1 MNIFRAWCA
10 IAVLAMA
17 GVATAQERPYTEG
30 PVTIVT
36 SVKIMDGQYE
46 NYMKFLANTWRR
58 TMEASKEAGYVQD
71 YHVFNASPRRLDDA
85 DLYLVATYPN
95 MAAFDGM
102 TERMDPIM
110 AKVTKMNIGQRE
122 EASGKRTVMRT
133 ILGDEMLREVIF
145 K

>member
-1 MNIFRAWCA
+1 MNLFRTWCA
-10 IAVLAMA
+10 IAVLALA
-17 GVATAQERPYTEG
+17 GVAGAQERPYTDG

-36 SVKIMDGQYE
+36 SVKVMDGQYE
-46 NYMKFLANTWRR
+46 NYMNFLAGSWRK
-58 TMEASKEAGYVQD
+58 TMEASKEAGIVSD
-71 YHVFNASPRRLDDA
+71 YHVFNASPRRADDA
-85 DLYLVATYPN
+85 DLYLVETYPN

-110 AKVTKMNIGQRE
+110 AKVMKMDVAQRD

-133 ILGDEMLREVIF
+133 ILGSEMLREVVF

>member
-1 MNIFRAWCA
+1 MKTIRTWCA
-10 IAVLAMA
+10 IAVLAVA
-17 GVATAQERPYTEG
+17 GIAGAQERPYTDG

-46 NYMKFLANTWRR
+46 NYMNFLANTWRR
-58 TMEASKEAGYVQD
+58 TMEASKEAGIVQE
-71 YHVFNASPRRLDDA
+71 YHVFNASPRRPEDA
-85 DLYLVATYPN
+85 DLYLVETYSN

-102 TERMDPIM
+102 NERMDPIM
-110 AKVTKMNIGQRE
+110 AKVTKMDAAQRD

-133 ILGDEMLREVIF
+133 ILGSEMLREVVF

>member
-1 MNIFRAWCA
+1 MKMIRTWCA
-10 IAVLAMA
+10 IAVLALA
-17 GVATAQERPYTEG
+17 GIAGAQERPYTDG

-46 NYMKFLANTWRR
+46 NYMNFLANTWRR
-58 TMEASKEAGYVQD
+58 TMEASKEAGIVQE
-71 YHVFNASPRRLDDA
+71 YHVFNASPRRPEDA
-85 DLYLVATYPN
+85 DLYLVETYSN

-102 TERMDPIM
+102 NERMDPIM
-110 AKVTKMNIGQRE
+110 AKVTKMDVAQRD

-133 ILGDEMLREVIF
+133 ILGNEMLREVVF

>member
-1 MNIFRAWCA
+1 MNIVRAWCVVLLLA
-10 IAVLAMA
+10 VAGIAA
-17 GVATAQERPYTEG
+17 AQERPYTEG
-30 PVTIVT
+30 PVTVVT

-46 NYMKFLANTWRR
+46 NYMNFLAGNWRR
-58 TMEASKEAGYVQD
+58 TMEASKEAGVVLS
-71 YHVFNASPRRLDDA
+71 YHVFNASPRRADDA

-95 MAAFDGM
+95 MATFDGI

-110 AKVTKMNIGQRE
+110 AKVMKMNVAQRE

-133 ILGDEMLREVIF
+133 ILGEEMLREVVF